1 MYSQLLNTVI
11 FQYHD
16 CSVTLFQATENATQT
31 AIKSVHLFGQPYNGI
46 TLEEIPEKTAKQ
58 GSVVSMIW
66 LTSK

>member
-1 MYSQLLNTVI
+1 
-11 FQYHD
+11 
-16 CSVTLFQATENATQT
+16 LFQATENATQT

-46 TLEEIPEKTAKQ
+46 TLEEIPEKAAKQ